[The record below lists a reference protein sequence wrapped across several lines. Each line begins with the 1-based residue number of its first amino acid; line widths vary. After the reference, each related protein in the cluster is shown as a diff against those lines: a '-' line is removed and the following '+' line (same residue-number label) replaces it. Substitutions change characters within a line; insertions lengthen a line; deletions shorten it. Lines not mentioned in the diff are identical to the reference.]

1 MTETERER
9 DQHGG
14 GGGTTQHSGGDMLAL
29 RQRAHFTV
37 MLLLHRRHLCTQ
49 LVHLHRLL
57 NHRVLNGRI
66 NGWQ

>member
-14 GGGTTQHSGGDMLAL
+14 GDGTTQHSGGDMLAL

-37 MLLLHRRHLCTQ
+37 MLLLHRRHLCT
-49 LVHLHRLL
+49 
-57 NHRVLNGRI
+57 
-66 NGWQ
+66 